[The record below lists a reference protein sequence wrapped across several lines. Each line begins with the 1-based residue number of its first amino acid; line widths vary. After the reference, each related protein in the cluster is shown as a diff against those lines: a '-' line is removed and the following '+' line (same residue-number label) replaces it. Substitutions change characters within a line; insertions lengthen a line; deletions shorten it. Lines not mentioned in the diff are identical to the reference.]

1 MQNITLQTTPATR
14 TPADAP
20 SAGPDLVGYE
30 LVHTAM
36 LHDVQRLADLA
47 ERIAAGATD
56 VSRDRAHA
64 IRDYVRL
71 LFAAI
76 THHHE
81 GEDEIVW
88 PVISERVADPTA
100 MAQLSVDHQQL
111 DPLFDEVLIAAERL
125 TVDPTSRL
133 AADELAGWMRRLA
146 TGLDAH
152 IALEEQIVFPVLRE
166 QVPQDEYEQMEER
179 IRKDGSLADMAFV
192 VPWMAAVATEDQ
204 RERALAKAG
213 RRFRVLLAVTRRGYA
228 RRERAVFGRGPRA

>member
-1 MQNITLQTTPATR
+1 MQNTTLQTTPATR

-20 SAGPDLVGYE
+20 RTAPDLVGYE

-47 ERIAAGATD
+47 DRIAAGATD

-88 PVISERVADPTA
+88 PVISERVADATA

-179 IRKDGSLADMAFV
+179 IRKDGSLADMVFV
-192 VPWMAAVATEDQ
+192 VPWMAAVATDDQ

-213 RRFRVLLAVTRRGYA
+213 RPFRVLLAVTRRGYA